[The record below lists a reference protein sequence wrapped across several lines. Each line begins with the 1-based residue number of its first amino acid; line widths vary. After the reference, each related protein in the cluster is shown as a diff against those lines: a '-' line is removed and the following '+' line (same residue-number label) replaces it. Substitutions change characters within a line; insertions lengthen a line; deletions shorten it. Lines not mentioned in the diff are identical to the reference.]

1 MSIDFFCNTCIEPG
15 AKYTPVQTFP
25 EWCCVVTEFPEEF
38 EDDCLDD
45 EADPSEEQIIVS
57 PKSALQRI
65 EARREQMELERML
78 KADFD
83 FD

>member
-1 MSIDFFCNTCIEPG
+1 M
-15 AKYTPVQTFP
+15 
-25 EWCCVVTEFPEEF
+25 VTEFPEEF

-45 EADPSEEQIIVS
+45 EADPSEEQIVVS